1 MQTKIF
7 DLRDLDM
14 ASAYDWSQCEAVRHG
29 DLMLVADG
37 VAIMCEAWPVMVAG
51 ASDVFH
57 RMADGVTWERFAQ
70 DCPRPGMAEQLLAG
84 VAVAQRPLADLVAAA
99 VTYSEL
105 ADLAELALQ
114 AALADARVGV

>member
-1 MQTKIF
+1 MTTKIF
-7 DLRDLDM
+7 DLRALDM
-14 ASAYDWSQCEAVRHG
+14 ASAYDWSQCEAIHHG
-29 DLMLVADG
+29 DVMLVADG

-57 RMADGVTWERFAQ
+57 RVADGVTWESFAQ

-84 VAVAQRPLADLVAAA
+84 VAVARRPVADLVAAA

-105 ADLAELALQ
+105 ADLA
-114 AALADARVGV
+114 VGV

>member
-99 VTYSEL
+99 VTYSDL